1 MDDAIQGIQ
10 EREDE
15 QKRKRKFRLIT
26 PKLAEVIVSV
36 RKFFEREKQQQKQI
50 DVSQVVERTAEA
62 IGIGKS
68 TVSRV

>member
-36 RKFFEREKQQQKQI
+36 REFFKREKQQQKQI